1 MIVYFLKSTLVVL
14 FLLKNGWATPVL
26 EYDKAS
32 KYEEYIVEHEIS
44 LIDAR
49 NSVLNTSLQQMLPSP
64 GCQKCSLEEKRYCL
78 GIDLIN
84 DHCCCDR
91 RHHELFPFIPHTCYF
106 GDQLCSPIAGTC
118 DNYYKLSI
126 CCCKKYAFLKWKEK
140 SSCASLLVSKTL
152 LCISLYIV
160 SNFT

>member
-91 RHHELFPFIPHTCYF
+91 RHH
-106 GDQLCSPIAGTC
+106 G
-118 DNYYKLSI
+118 
-126 CCCKKYAFLKWKEK
+126 KEK